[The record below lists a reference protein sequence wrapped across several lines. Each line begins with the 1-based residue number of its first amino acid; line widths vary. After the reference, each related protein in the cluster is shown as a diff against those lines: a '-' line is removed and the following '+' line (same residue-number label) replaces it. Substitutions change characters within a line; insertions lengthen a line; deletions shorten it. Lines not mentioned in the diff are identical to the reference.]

1 MGFMLPANVKCT
13 AEECSRTVEMARD
26 LHPILGNPRSVS
38 DRARIFQAL
47 GNETRLQ
54 ILGLLVVRE
63 MCVCNLVAA
72 LGTAASTLA
81 HHLRMLEEAGLVSA
95 RQDGKYTLYTLNEA
109 PLRQHHVLDE
119 QVVHEVEA
127 SR

>member
-1 MGFMLPANVKCT
+1 VVHLVLDGAGLETCALKDAT
-13 AEECSRTVEMARD
+13 A
-26 LHPILGNPRSVS
+26 SV
-38 DRARIFQAL
+38 
-47 GNETRLQ
+47 Q

-81 HHLRMLEEAGLVSA
+81 HHLTILEEAGLVSA

-119 QVVHEVEA
+119 QVVHEVEEGK
-127 SR
+127 